1 MVQCPRGCDK
11 EPVVLSGT
19 KYFAFSS
26 KICHA
31 GIYSGAITSGVG
43 GIFYIRRSEPLSLY
57 PGGKVAGITSTEL

>member
-43 GIFYIRRSEPLSLY
+43 GIFYIRRSEPLSVNDL
-57 PGGKVAGITSTEL
+57 I